1 MMKKPELLL
10 PAGTPEALKTAIL
23 YGADAVYAGV
33 PSLSLRAK
41 TAFDEGTLADA
52 IKETHDLGKK
62 IYLTLNLFSKNDDAE
77 RLDEFAA
84 LIGRLAPDGLIVSDP
99 GVFVFM
105 REKVNSGLFAGIL
118 NGFCYVGSTIS
129 SYGLGLVADNFR
141 WITVFWILI
150 GCCFFAGIVWCIYIC
165 VRYILCV
172 RERQLLT
179 K

>member
-10 PAGTPEALKTAIL
+10 PAGAPEALKTAIL

-105 REKVNSGLFAGIL
+105 REKVPHSFARFDASQRRI
-118 NGFCYVGSTIS
+118 
-129 SYGLGLVADNFR
+129 VADR
-141 WITVFWILI
+141 QVL
-150 GCCFFAGIVWCIYIC
+150 AGFG
-165 VRYILCV
+165 
-172 RERQLLT
+172 RESLRAEP
-179 K
+179 